1 MGSSSESEEEQDGH
15 LEGIRKSIYYYYY
28 YISGIGMEISFKK
41 KKKKMESLL
50 GWSRKNVQLISQPN
64 SLRCSKNQIH

>member
-50 GWSRKNVQLISQPN
+50 G
-64 SLRCSKNQIH
+64 

>member
-28 YISGIGMEISFKK
+28 YYYYYYISGIGMEISFKK
-41 KKKKMESLL
+41 KRRRWSL
-50 GWSRKNVQLISQPN
+50 
-64 SLRCSKNQIH
+64 C